1 MRLNLQTS
9 NTNTLQ
15 LKSRIKQFTL
25 FAMSNADLQ
34 SRLVTANMHGT
45 ELGLMFQ
52 WNVEDVRLTNGSE
65 VLMNYSNFPN
75 ILKLAPF
82 SRHDLASGA
91 AVEDLCTPMVI
102 AGFGFTD
109 PTTLMGESAHL
120 ATSTCVEVQSDGKQT
135 FQAEGITGAAFRG
148 RKPDVAFK
156 YSAIHELGHTFGLC
170 HVDGLLRIMFTN
182 AGTEGKSMWSW
193 SSAWQYWTS
202 GAEAGFSLDEAKKAW
217 DYIVA
222 NFSADCLKT
231 RPF

>member
-182 AGTEGKSMWSW
+182 ARTEGKSMWSW
-193 SSAWQYWTS
+193 SSALQYWTS
-202 GAEAGFSLDEAKKAW
+202 GLEAGFTLDEAKKAW